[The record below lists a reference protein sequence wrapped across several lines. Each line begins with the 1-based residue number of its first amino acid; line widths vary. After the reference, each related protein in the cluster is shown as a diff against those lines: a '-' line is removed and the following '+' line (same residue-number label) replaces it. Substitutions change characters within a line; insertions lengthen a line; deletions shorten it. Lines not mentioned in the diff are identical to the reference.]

1 MEKTLKQQY
10 HLEPIHG
17 LLNDPNGL
25 SYFGGK
31 YHVFFQWNKFEKD
44 HSYKE
49 WGHFES
55 SDLISWEFRGSAIIP
70 DQNYDKNGVY
80 SGSGLVIDDKLYLFY
95 TGNNKE
101 NCQRESKQCLAVSE
115 DCKTFLK
122 QGVILHTPEQFTEH
136 FRDPKVFY
144 SDKKNC
150 YFMVVGA
157 QRRNGKGAIALC
169 SSNDGRQ
176 WNYKNILATTEQYEM
191 IECPD
196 VFQLGNSHVLLYN
209 PQKRDNILDSSLYS
223 FSAYKIGIFDELNEK
238 LDFNDLDSAFSLLDY
253 GFDFY
258 APQTFLDEKGR
269 RILFAW
275 MSRME
280 EEQEKV
286 FSNGVSYIHC
296 LTLPRELF
304 IENNQLHQRPVK
316 ELYQLL
322 GNDIP
327 LIVESESIK
336 KVELKESAFYL
347 HIQDNACM
355 QNVYISFHRGQTAIE
370 YDPVKKQIKFTRKNW
385 VANQAE
391 FKTCNLEFLIE
402 IEIWADNSSVE
413 IFLNNGEKV
422 FSSRIFAL
430 NTEEDIV
437 LKGLTEKT
445 IIEIKE
451 IISK

>member
-1 MEKTLKQQY
+1 MTDTLKQQY
-10 HLEPIHG
+10 HLEPPHG

-25 SYFGGK
+25 AYFNNK

-55 SDLISWEFRGSAIIP
+55 SDLISWQFKGSAIIP
-70 DQNYDKNGVY
+70 DQSYDKKGVY

-101 NCQRESKQCLAVSE
+101 NGQRESKQCLVVSE
-115 DCKTFLK
+115 DGRTFLK

-144 SDKKNC
+144 SDSEKC
-150 YFMVVGA
+150 YFMLVGA
-157 QRRNGKGAIALC
+157 QRKNGKGAIALC
-169 SSNDGRQ
+169 SSVDGVN
-176 WNYKNILATTEQYEM
+176 WEYKDILCATEQYEM

-196 VFQLGNSHVLLYN
+196 MFQLNNTDVLLYN
-209 PQKRDNILDSSLYS
+209 PQKRDNTLDTSLYS
-223 FSAYKIGIFDELNEK
+223 FSAYKIGS
-238 LDFNDLDSAFSLLDY
+238 FNDLDNDFSLLDY

-258 APQTFLDEKGR
+258 APQTFSDENGR

-280 EEQEKV
+280 EEQEKI
-286 FSNGVSYIHC
+286 FASDTPYIHC
-296 LTLPRELF
+296 LTIPRELF
-304 IENNQLHQRPVK
+304 IKNNILYQRPIK

-327 LIVESESIK
+327 LILESETIK
-336 KVELKESAFYL
+336 KFKPKEHTFYL
-347 HIQDNACM
+347 HIKDNNCM
-355 QNVYISFHRGQTAIE
+355 QNIYISFHQGQTIFE
-370 YDPVKKQIKFTRKNW
+370 YSENEVKFTRKNW
-385 VANQAE
+385 VTNEPE
-391 FKTCNLEFLIE
+391 FKTCNLKSLSE
-402 IEIWADNSSVE
+402 IEIWADNSSME

-430 NTEEDIV
+430 NTEENII
-437 LKGLTEKT
+437 LKGFSEET
-445 IIEIKE
+445 IIETKE
-451 IISK
+451 IISKL